1 MSNVTERQGI
11 PAEVVHQRINE
22 EAARLPEATMEQIEA
37 AIELLGNEIARRSA
51 LIELAGGEDEGMLAA
66 LDALAWIE
74 WAALKG
80 IEDRDDYY
88 GLAEQVRDA
97 FERVL
102 AAE

>member
-11 PAEVVHQRINE
+11 PAEVIHQRINE
-22 EAARLPEATMEQIEA
+22 EAAQLPEATRDEIEA
-37 AIELLGNEIARRSA
+37 AIALLGNEVARRSA
-51 LIELAGGEDEGMLAA
+51 LIELAGGEDEGLLAA

-80 IEDRDDYY
+80 IEDKDDYY
-88 GLAEQVRDA
+88 GLAEQVRDS

-102 AAE
+102 ATE